1 MVYWLSLIYFSL
13 KTPLKSQTVN
23 LKPNE
28 CLAVLKNNKGY
39 HRQIRRVEKF
49 MEDEMHVASSGWGNS
64 NRTTTQTMWR
74 ARPWRSMSCCSQQG
88 IEDIPSHRVSGS
100 GLLRVTVKGQLRE
113 ELGHAAFLSLGW
125 GWRAGGAGVCLWFI
139 WPRTLL
145 QMFFTQGK
153 CCLVTQSCQFF
164 HDPMACSPPGS
175 SVHGVS
181 QARILEWVAISFSRG
196 SSWPRDRT
204 HISCV
209 CCTASGFFTYWGIRE
224 VLTQSR
230 KPL

>member
-74 ARPWRSMSCCSQQG
+74 ARPWQSMSCCSQQG
-88 IEDIPSHRVSGS
+88 IEDIPSHRVSWS
-100 GLLRVTVKGQLRE
+100 GLLRVTSQRTAKG
-113 ELGHAAFLSLGW
+113 
-125 GWRAGGAGVCLWFI
+125 RAR
-139 WPRTLL
+139 P
-145 QMFFTQGK
+145 
-153 CCLVTQSCQFF
+153 CCLPESGVI
-164 HDPMACSPPGS
+164 PGLKQTM
-175 SVHGVS
+175 SVKPVWKLQNVFKYNIFLGN
-181 QARILEWVAISFSRG
+181 IS
-196 SSWPRDRT
+196 
-204 HISCV
+204 ISYN
-209 CCTASGFFTYWGIRE
+209 FYFWE
-224 VLTQSR
+224 
-230 KPL
+230 

>member
-39 HRQIRRVEKF
+39 HRRIRRVEKF

-100 GLLRVTVKGQLRE
+100 GLLRVTSQRTAKG
-113 ELGHAAFLSLGW
+113 
-125 GWRAGGAGVCLWFI
+125 RARPCCLPESGVGVQGRGICLWFI
-139 WPRTLL
+139 WPRTQLL
-145 QMFFTQGK
+145 QMFFTQGN
-153 CCLVTQSCQFF
+153 CCLVTQLCQFF

-181 QARILEWVAISFSRG
+181 QARILEWVATSFSRG
-196 SSWPRDRT
+196 PSWPRDRT
-204 HISCV
+204 HVSCV
-209 CCTASGFFTYWGIRE
+209 CCIASGFFTYWGIRE